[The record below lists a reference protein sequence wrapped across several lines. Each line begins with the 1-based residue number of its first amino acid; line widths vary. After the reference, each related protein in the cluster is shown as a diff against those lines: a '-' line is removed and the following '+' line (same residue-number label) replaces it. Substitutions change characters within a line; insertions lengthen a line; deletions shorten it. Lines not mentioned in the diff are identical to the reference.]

1 MLRVL
6 AVAAMLAVVVPSL
19 AMAEEHDDHH
29 GGPPHPG
36 GPPQHPGPPGGA
48 MAHPGPPPGP
58 MAHPGPVPGAM
69 GGPRPGA
76 MEGRRPG
83 AIEGPRPGA
92 MEGPRP
98 GGGAQ
103 FSYHGHTVERVH
115 RDPFIYPQGFGYRRW
130 EVGAALPLIFL
141 TPDYYYPEWAALGL
155 EPPPPGCQWVRYGP
169 DLILVDVRSGQVV
182 DTAYD
187 VFD

>member
-6 AVAAMLAVVVPSL
+6 VVAAMLAVAVPSL
-19 AMAEEHDDHH
+19 AIAQEHDDHH

-36 GPPQHPGPPGGA
+36 GPPPHPGPPA
-48 MAHPGPPPGP
+48 RPAFVPHGPPPVP
-58 MAHPGPVPGAM
+58 WRILARRLERWRIPVRCPARW
-69 GGPRPGA
+69 RPSWPDA
-76 MEGRRPG
+76 RRDGRPASRRVP
-83 AIEGPRPGA
+83 
-92 MEGPRP
+92 
-98 GGGAQ
+98 GAQ
-103 FSYHGHTVERVH
+103 FSYRGHMIERVH

-130 EVGAALPLIFL
+130 EVGAALPPIFL

-169 DLILVDVRSGQVV
+169 DLILVDMSSGQVI